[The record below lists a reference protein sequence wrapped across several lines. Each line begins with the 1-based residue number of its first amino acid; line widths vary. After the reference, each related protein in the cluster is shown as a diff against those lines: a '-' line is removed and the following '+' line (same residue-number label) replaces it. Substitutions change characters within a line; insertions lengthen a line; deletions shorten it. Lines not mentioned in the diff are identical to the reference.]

1 MEMEMEE
8 FNMIQKIER
17 RFAQN
22 KKKIQQI
29 EYFILKMQ
37 KELFYDSYSE
47 SDSNSYSM
55 PSF

>member
-22 KKKIQQI
+22 KKKIQKI